1 MKMDLELP
9 NESEELIK
17 FLSDRIEEIEH
28 TLADDEDFCNKDI
41 DATYQAALNYFQSFQ
56 RKFDEKL
63 NELKAKL
70 EKIREENSKTSK
82 QNQKQFDDEI
92 EEINQL
98 FSSGKHQE
106 GWNEFFS
113 ILNIFI
119 IFQLSNN
126 FMIMKNVFNNEQLSF
141 KIYRNYI

>member
-1 MKMDLELP
+1 MDLEPL
-9 NESEELIK
+9 NDSEELIK
-17 FLSDRIEEIEH
+17 LLGDRIEDLERI
-28 TLADDEDFCNKDI
+28 LIDDEDFCNKDI

-63 NELKAKL
+63 NELKVKL
-70 EKIREENSKTSK
+70 DKIREENSKTSK